1 MSRRLISWQPAQF
14 FGGYVPTCTSN
25 GVVACTISSGYRYV
39 NIIVSSSGALTF
51 SYNWWEIDQS
61 DATVCNLQ
69 TWETSYLLMNYNGN
83 IFEPQSIQGCTGTGY
98 SNPAFAD
105 TNQDRSLLIPA
116 DGSGKVRIIYQ
127 YEGTNT
133 APSLMSTWYDGSS
146 TGPTDT

>member
-1 MSRRLISWQPAQF
+1 
-14 FGGYVPTCTSN
+14 
-25 GVVACTISSGYRYV
+25 
-39 NIIVSSSGALTF
+39 
-51 SYNWWEIDQS
+51 
-61 DATVCNLQ
+61 TVCNLQ

-146 TGPTDT
+146 TGPTDTLLSAGPDNDQFSAVVDANYGQHLV